1 MYNNNGVDCVDF
13 RRQRMSVGTK
23 MIKEKNWP
31 IIAFFAVTTAVALI
45 GGPWYVHRYGISLGE
60 GVLALFFVLVTGLSI
75 TVGYHR
81 LFAHNTF
88 KANKFVQ
95 FLALFFGAA
104 AFEQSALTW
113 SSGHRD
119 HHRYVDT
126 ERDPYS
132 IKKGFWYAHIGWMTL
147 WKQQPD
153 YNNVKDL
160 LKNRLLMHQH
170 NYYVL
175 WGVTAGVLFPVFLG
189 ALMGHALGAFII
201 AVCIRLTFVYHATF
215 CINSV
220 CHTFGKATY
229 DIHASARDNWFTAV
243 LTNGEGYHNFHHRF
257 STDYRN
263 GVRWYHWDP
272 SKWMIALLGR
282 LGWAWDL
289 QKVSKFSILEAKLA
303 AENQVMHDRLMEIKD
318 HAHVVGMREKL
329 QSQYVLLTQ
338 KLSTWKLSVESHQ
351 VLLSKQISSY
361 SDELKAAAIERMEKA
376 KSDFQIARRQW
387 QELLTQELV
396 LAQI

>member
-1 MYNNNGVDCVDF
+1 
-13 RRQRMSVGTK
+13 MSTGTK
-23 MIKEKNWP
+23 MVRAYNWP
-31 IIAFFAVTTAVALI
+31 IIAFFVVTMGVAVV
-45 GGPWYVHRYGISLGE
+45 GGPWYIHRYGISLAE
-60 GVLALFFVLVTGLSI
+60 VLLTLFYVAITGLSI

-81 LFAHNTF
+81 LFAHSTF
-88 KANKFVQ
+88 KANRWVQ

-126 ERDPYS
+126 DRDPYS

-147 WKQQPD
+147 WRQQPD
-153 YNNVKDL
+153 YTNVKDL
-160 LKNRLLMHQH
+160 LKNRMVMHQH
-170 NYYVL
+170 NHYVW
-175 WGVTAGVLFPVFLG
+175 WGAAAGIFLPVALG
-189 ALMGHALGAFII
+189 ALMGHALGAFIL
-201 AVCIRLTFVYHATF
+201 AVCVRLTFVYHATF

-229 DIHASARDNWFTAV
+229 DIHASARDNWFAAL

-272 SKWMIALLGR
+272 SKWVIAALGR

-289 QKVSKFSILEAKLA
+289 QRVSKFSMLEAKLS
-303 AENQVMHDRLMEIKD
+303 AENQILCERLLQIQD
-318 HAHVVGMREKL
+318 HPRAHGMKEMI
-329 QSQYVLLTQ
+329 QSQYALLLQ
-338 KLSTWKLSVESHQ
+338 KLSTWKASVEQHHRM
-351 VLLSKQISSY
+351 KQIP
-361 SDELKAAAIERMEKA
+361 IEHVHRA
-376 KSDFQIARRQW
+376 KSDFKTARRQW
-387 QELLTQELV
+387 QVLLSQEPGRV
-396 LAQI
+396 AFSV